1 MASKGS
7 GISVT
12 DQFCGAGGSSQGARR
27 LGLEVQ
33 LALNHWPLAV
43 QTHNTNFPETAHD
56 CADISATDPRRYWPT
71 DILIT
76 SPECTSHTYADGKKK
91 PHKQMS
97 LLDTNTIDPAAERSR
112 ATMFDV
118 SRFAEF
124 HQYNLII
131 VENVVEVADWI
142 LFDVWLLG
150 MQKLGYEYRIVYLNS
165 MFAHV
170 NPLANP
176 VIGRFAPQSRDRM
189 YVVFWRRGNK
199 APDLEIRPL
208 AWCHKCERDVSAVQ
222 TWKNTPATRAHGG
235 RWGRY
240 GAQYVYTCPHCS
252 VPRKWTIVQPYYYA
266 AANAIDWTLPAERI
280 GDRSRPLRPKTLK
293 RIEQGLEKFGGQQL
307 VVDLARPQGDG
318 RVYPLLRGVLPTQ
331 TTKQTGAL
339 VVMPYVVETL
349 YTSGN
354 REPRSVTD
362 PLGTFTTRQ
371 SSAVVIPPFLLG
383 YANGDG
389 PPWGADDP
397 LRTLHTANGQ
407 GVVVPP
413 FLTSVNYFA
422 ENTRSVDGVLP
433 TQTTGAKMGVVVPP
447 YLVQL
452 RNNQDVA
459 ALDDPLKTF
468 TASGSHHA
476 LVVPPFM
483 LSYYGGDGNLRPVDR
498 EIGTVTP
505 MARHGVVFP
514 GDRQEIH
521 VEDCGFRML
530 EPEEIKRGMAFDDDY
545 VVLGKKREQVRQC
558 GLAVTP
564 PAMELLLERAVA
576 TLH

>member
-7 GISVT
+7 GITVT

-33 LALNHWPLAV
+33 LALNHWPLAI

-91 PHKQMS
+91 PRKQMS
-97 LLDTNTIDPAAERSR
+97 LLDGNAIDPAAERSR

-131 VENVVEVADWI
+131 VENVVEV
-142 LFDVWLLG
+142 
-150 MQKLGYEYRIVYLNS
+150 
-165 MFAHV
+165 
-170 NPLANP
+170 
-176 VIGRFAPQSRDRM
+176 
-189 YVVFWRRGNK
+189 
-199 APDLEIRPL
+199 
-208 AWCHKCERDVSAVQ
+208 
-222 TWKNTPATRAHGG
+222 
-235 RWGRY
+235 
-240 GAQYVYTCPHCS
+240 
-252 VPRKWTIVQPYYYA
+252 
-266 AANAIDWTLPAERI
+266 
-280 GDRSRPLRPKTLK
+280 
-293 RIEQGLEKFGGQQL
+293 
-307 VVDLARPQGDG
+307 
-318 RVYPLLRGVLPTQ
+318 
-331 TTKQTGAL
+331 
-339 VVMPYVVETL
+339 
-349 YTSGN
+349 
-354 REPRSVTD
+354 
-362 PLGTFTTRQ
+362 
-371 SSAVVIPPFLLG
+371 
-383 YANGDG
+383 
-389 PPWGADDP
+389 
-397 LRTLHTANGQ
+397 
-407 GVVVPP
+407 
-413 FLTSVNYFA
+413 
-422 ENTRSVDGVLP
+422 
-433 TQTTGAKMGVVVPP
+433 
-447 YLVQL
+447 
-452 RNNQDVA
+452 DVA

-505 MARHGVVFP
+505 MVRHGVVLP
-514 GDRQEIH
+514 GDGQEIR

-576 TLH
+576 TLQ